1 MKVAFITRAFGV
13 SLAALAMYFPAFSQ
27 TIVFSGKHFVCRN
40 VRASVVKFQGAEV
53 MKVERDLV
61 ALPFDS
67 TRMDATVD
75 EPTFVKLNNHFFEN
89 GTIEVKMWSQI
100 QDPSPFRQAR
110 GFIGIAFR
118 IADQDSAFESI
129 YLRPQNGRARS
140 QLARNH
146 TVQYFSYPHFKFYK
160 LRRDHPGEYESW
172 APVGLGE
179 WITMRLEVK
188 GSQVEMFIND
198 DRHADFVVEKLK
210 GVVNRGAIGL
220 WVDIGT
226 IAYFKDLKI
235 VTHD

>member
-1 MKVAFITRAFGV
+1 MKIPIITRAFGV
-13 SLAALAMYFPAFSQ
+13 FLASFAACIPAFSQ
-27 TIVFSGKHFVCRN
+27 AIVFSGRNFVSKN
-40 VRASVVKFQGAEV
+40 VKASVVKFQGAEV

-67 TRMDATVD
+67 TRMGATVD
-75 EPTFVKLNNHFFEN
+75 EPTFVKLNNQLFEN

-118 IADQDSAFESI
+118 IAHQDSAFESI

-146 TVQYFSYPHFKFYK
+146 TVQYFSYPHFKFDK

-198 DRHADFVVEKLK
+198 DRHAVFVVEKLK

-226 IAYFKDLKI
+226 TAYFKDLKI